1 MIRIKITFHN
11 MPHSNSIEE
20 HAQLKLSKTLE
31 LLKSEGTQ
39 TPLYAE
45 LWLKANKQHPHHAAE
60 LHLKTPHL
68 DLHAH
73 DEGTDMYMVIDAAIE
88 KMLTLVKKEK
98 ERRRDKIRKPEI
110 DKRIPK

>member
-1 MIRIKITFHN
+1 
-11 MPHSNSIEE
+11 MPHSISIEE
-20 HAQLKLSKTLE
+20 HAQQKLNKTLE

-68 DLHAH
+68 DLHSH
-73 DEGTDMYMVIDAAIE
+73 DEGTDMYMVIDTAIE

-98 ERRRDKIRKPEI
+98 ERQRDKIRKPQI